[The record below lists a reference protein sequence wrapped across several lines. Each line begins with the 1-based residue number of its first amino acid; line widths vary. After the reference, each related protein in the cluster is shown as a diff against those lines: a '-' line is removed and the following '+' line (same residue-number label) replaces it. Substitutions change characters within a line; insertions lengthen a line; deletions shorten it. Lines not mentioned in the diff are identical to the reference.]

1 MIKVAYIVGGL
12 PFGGIERSLYNLCLE
27 YGKNGLA
34 RPRVFNLSGTGQL
47 APEYVQAGIDLVNV
61 AQGNIRAIVSYRLDT
76 ALKLRKM
83 LREFKPDVIHT
94 MHFSANHHG
103 RLAALGLGIPV
114 ITHIRNIKREKK
126 LERRLSDKLLSYAT
140 TQYIAVSRAVAD
152 VVREDH
158 NLADRPVQ
166 VLYNAVTPE
175 QMDFPPLDF
184 KAEYGIEGPVALAV
198 GRYVPQKNLDLLIR
212 AVSVLRQEGRDI
224 SLIMVGEGQERPR
237 LEALIQKL
245 GLSGHAVLAGFR
257 SDVPAF
263 YQSAR
268 IFAMPSDF
276 EGLPNAHLEA
286 MYFGLPAVVSA
297 HVPSLEI
304 AAEASLV
311 CGLKVDDLA
320 WKLAALL
327 EDSSLYERLASKAKE
342 VAAMHTMSGYA
353 VALHGIYCALLGEK
367 QTTLSRAAWL

>member
-1 MIKVAYIVGGL
+1 MIKVAYILGGL
-12 PFGGIERSLYNLCLE
+12 PFGGIESSLYHLCLE
-27 YGKNGLA
+27 YGKSGLV

-47 APEYVQAGIDLVNV
+47 ASEYARAGIDVVDVVDV
-61 AQGNIRAIVSYRLDT
+61 ADVVEGDIRAIASHRLDT
-76 ALKLRKM
+76 TLKLRK
-83 LREFKPDVIHT
+83 LLKAFAPDVIHT

-114 ITHIRNIKREKK
+114 ITHIHNIKRERK
-126 LERRLSDKLLSYAT
+126 LERRLSDKLLSCAT
-140 TQYIAVSRAVAD
+140 TEYLAVSRAVAD

-158 NLADRPVQ
+158 NLVDRPVR
-166 VLYNAVTPE
+166 VLYNVVTPG

-184 KAEYGIEGPVALAV
+184 KAEYGITGPVALAV
-198 GRYVPQKNLDLLIR
+198 SRYVPQKNLDLLVR
-212 AVSVLRQEGRDI
+212 AVGLLRQQGRDV
-224 SLIMVGEGQERPR
+224 SLILVGEGTERPR
-237 LEALIQKL
+237 LEALIQEL
-245 GLSGHAVLAGFR
+245 GLSGYVVLAGFR

-276 EGLPNAHLEA
+276 EGLPIAHLEA

-311 CGLKVDDLA
+311 CELKVDDLA
-320 WKLAALL
+320 CKLAALL
-327 EDSSLYERLASKAKE
+327 EDSSLYERLAGKAKE
-342 VAAMHTMSGYA
+342 VAAMHTMPGYA
-353 VALHGIYCALLGEK
+353 VALHGIYSALGTALG
-367 QTTLSRAAWL
+367 AV